1 MRPLSL
7 LSRIS
12 TAKGDDRCGRSMSV
26 QTVRSADS
34 SDHPRAA
41 VQAVALV
48 CGDDLLVRRVRDALS
63 VESLA
68 LVQRA
73 RDIESLSPQ
82 VAGACAIVLAGC
94 RAVAERQGLIRAA
107 DERFPDVP
115 IVVIAPRSGNGV
127 HKSLEAGAT
136 GFVLDS
142 EIETALAATIRAV
155 CTGQIVVPHL
165 FRRTAVRPALS
176 HREKETLALLAMG
189 LTNRQIAAR
198 LFLAE
203 STIKT
208 HLSSIFG
215 KLGVTSRSEAAALV
229 LDPDTKLGITLP
241 SFATAGLAENSG
253 NFAS

>member
-1 MRPLSL
+1 M
-7 LSRIS
+7 
-12 TAKGDDRCGRSMSV
+12 GV

-34 SDHPRAA
+34 SDDPRAA

-48 CGDDLLVRRVRDALS
+48 CGDDLVVRRVRDALS
-63 VESLA
+63 VGSLT

-73 RDIESLSPQ
+73 HEVESLSPQ
-82 VAGACAIVLAGC
+82 VSHACAIVLAGC
-94 RAVAERQGLIRAA
+94 RAVAERQLLIRAA
-107 DERFPDVP
+107 DARFPGVP

-127 HKSLEAGAT
+127 HKSLEAGAA
-136 GFVLDS
+136 GFVLDT
-142 EIETALAATIRAV
+142 EIETALAATIQAV

-165 FRRTAVRPALS
+165 FRHTAVRPALS
-176 HREKETLALLAMG
+176 HREKETLALLANG

-198 LFLAE
+198 LYLAE
-203 STIKT
+203 STVKT

-241 SFATAGLAENSG
+241 GFATAGVAGSNG
-253 NFAS
+253 NHAP